1 MRGNAIHWSFN
12 RACTIHAVDNLLV
25 EHNVAFNVKG
35 LSFFIEDGVEE
46 NNIVQYNLAVF
57 TRQSNSLLNPDI
69 QPGSFWIVK
78 PNNIVHRNAVTG
90 STHFDYWFI
99 VLQNPGGPS
108 KTTSYCPTKAPIGRF
123 STIVPIVVVFMEFG
137 YSLQKKRAVLPWLIP
152 EKEDGV
158 MDRTIL
164 QLPLE
169 TLLLGIKRL
178 VWK

>member
-1 MRGNAIHWSFN
+1 M
-12 RACTIHAVDNLLV
+12 
-25 EHNVAFNVKG
+25 
-35 LSFFIEDGVEE
+35 
-46 NNIVQYNLAVF
+46 QYNLAVF

-99 VLQNPGGPS
+99 VLQNPDGPS

-164 QLPLE
+164 QLP
-169 TLLLGIKRL
+169 
-178 VWK
+178 

>member
-1 MRGNAIHWSFN
+1 M
-12 RACTIHAVDNLLV
+12 
-25 EHNVAFNVKG
+25 
-35 LSFFIEDGVEE
+35 
-46 NNIVQYNLAVF
+46 QYNLAVF

-99 VLQNPGGPS
+99 VLQNPDGPS

-164 QLPLE
+164 QLRTAIVAGTANRDVAASKLE
-169 TLLLGIKRL
+169 ILSKVQSLADAACTYIKSKCILGPSVIQ
-178 VWK
+178 